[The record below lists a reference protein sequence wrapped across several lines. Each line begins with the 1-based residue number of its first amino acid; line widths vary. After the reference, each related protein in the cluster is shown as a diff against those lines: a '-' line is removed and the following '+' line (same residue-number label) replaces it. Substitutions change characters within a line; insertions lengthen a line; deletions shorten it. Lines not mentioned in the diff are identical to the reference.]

1 VFSGGCVYEFWQ
13 GSNAYGLAMLERKI
27 DTHDVRNMPRA
38 GKVVEKRESHL
49 GTTLLFEDF
58 MNYKAQLAALPQFP
72 ASGDVSSVAK
82 QEMVDASSPTSW
94 AFPIEGTVPESCL
107 VWSAIEDELKKSIQT
122 SGNSGLKS

>member
-1 VFSGGCVYEFWQ
+1 
-13 GSNAYGLAMLERKI
+13 MLERKI